1 MPDSHEIQAETAI
14 PAPDSEAS
22 VHIASRQAKLERLR
36 ERGIDPYPPRY
47 RRTCNNATASAV
59 FEAVEA
65 ESRPAADAEGQS
77 LAGRIVALRNM
88 GRSAFLD
95 LQDDS
100 GSIQVL
106 FRRNNLGEDF
116 ELLRDLDIG
125 DHLGVEGNLIRTR
138 TGEITIDA
146 TRAVI
151 ITKGMRPLP
160 EKYHGLRDTETRY
173 RQRYLDLIANRENMD
188 VFRLRSRVITGI
200 RRFLDERGF
209 LEVDT
214 PVLVPVAAGAHARPF
229 ITHHNALDEQL
240 YLRIATE
247 LYLKRL
253 IVGGFDKVYE
263 IGRVFRNEGIDQ
275 DHNPEF
281 TLLESYEAY
290 ADYNDVMDMVE
301 QMISGLALEGT
312 GSMQVT
318 VGEQVINFTP
328 PWRRVSL
335 REELQRRAGFDIDAC
350 DDEELQQR
358 AAALHVDTGIRE
370 SRGRIIDKLLS
381 ALVEPHLVQP
391 TFLLDYPEEMSPL
404 AKGKPDAPG
413 YVERFEAFAC
423 GMEIANSYTE
433 LNDPQIQRERF
444 EGQEEI
450 RRLYQDEEVDRLD
463 EDFLTAMEYG
473 MPPTGG
479 LGIGVDRLVMLLSGQ
494 RSIRDVLLFPQM
506 RQLARLEGD
515 LRSS

>member
-1 MPDSHEIQAETAI
+1 MPDQQETRAD
-14 PAPDSEAS
+14 DSSPVLSTDAS
-22 VHIASRQAKLERLR
+22 VHIASRQAKLDRLR

-47 RRTCNNATASAV
+47 FRTCDNAAAVAAFTAI
-59 FEAVEA
+59 
-65 ESRPAADAEGQS
+65 ESGQQPESNGEGLS
-77 LAGRIVALRNM
+77 LAGRIMSIRQM
-88 GRSAFLD
+88 GRAAFLD

-100 GSIQVL
+100 GAIQAL
-106 FRRNNLGEDF
+106 LRRNNVGESF
-116 ELLRDLDIG
+116 ELVRDLDIG
-125 DHLGVEGNLIRTR
+125 DHLGVQGNLIRTR

-146 TRAVI
+146 TGVEI
-151 ITKGMRPLP
+151 IAKGMRPLP

-173 RQRYLDLIANRENMD
+173 RQRYLDLIANREVMG
-188 VFRLRSRVITGI
+188 VFRLRSKVITGI

-290 ADYNDVMDMVE
+290 ADYNHVMEMVE
-301 QMISGLALEGT
+301 QMISGLAVEAT

-318 VGEQVINFTP
+318 VREQVIDFSP
-328 PWRRVSL
+328 PWRRASL
-335 REELQRRAGFDIDAC
+335 REELQRRGDIDLNTC
-350 DDEELQQR
+350 NDDELLRR
-358 AAALHVDTGIRE
+358 ARALGVDTGIRE
-370 SRGRIIDKLLS
+370 SRGRIIDKLMS

-404 AKGKPDAPG
+404 AKAKPGAPG

-433 LNDPQIQRERF
+433 LNDPKVQRDRF
-444 EGQEEI
+444 EGQEKI
-450 RRLYQDEEVDRLD
+450 RLLYQDEEVDRLD
-463 EDFLTAMEYG
+463 EDFLTAIEYG

-479 LGIGVDRLVMLLSGQ
+479 LGIGIDRLVMLLSGQ
-494 RSIRDVLLFPQM
+494 PSIRDVVLFPQM
-506 RQLARLEGD
+506 RSLSD
-515 LRSS
+515 

>member
-1 MPDSHEIQAETAI
+1 MQDRNQSDTGITPPPADNET
-14 PAPDSEAS
+14 S
-22 VHIASRQAKLERLR
+22 VHIASRRAKLQRLR
-36 ERGIDPYPPRY
+36 DRGIDPYPPRY
-47 RRTCNNATASAV
+47 ARTCDNAAAV
-59 FEAVEA
+59 AAFAVVEA
-65 ESRPAADAEGQS
+65 GRQPEADVEGLS
-77 LAGRIVALRNM
+77 LAGRVVSVRQM
-88 GRSAFLD
+88 GRAAFLD
-95 LQDDS
+95 LQDES
-100 GSIQVL
+100 ATVQVL
-106 FRRNNLGEDF
+106 FRRNNLGDDF
-116 ELLRDLDIG
+116 ELIRDLDIG
-125 DHLGVEGNLIRTR
+125 DHLGVTGNMIRTR

-146 TRAVI
+146 SGATI
-151 ITKGMRPLP
+151 IAKGMRPLP

-173 RQRYLDLIANRENMD
+173 RQRYLDLIANREVMD
-188 VFRLRSRVITGI
+188 VFRLRSRVVSGI
-200 RRFLDERGF
+200 RRFLDDRGF
-209 LEVDT
+209 LEVET

-253 IVGGFDKVYE
+253 VVGGFDKVYE

-290 ADYNDVMDMVE
+290 ADYNHVMDMVE
-301 QMISGLALEGT
+301 QMISGLALDAA
-312 GSMQVT
+312 GSAQVQ
-318 VGEQVINFTP
+318 VGDHLVDFTP

-335 REELQRRAGFDIDAC
+335 REELQRRSGIDLDAC
-350 DDEELQQR
+350 DDEELQRR
-358 AAALHVDTGIRE
+358 ARALGVDTGIRD

-381 ALVEPHLVQP
+381 DLVEPHLVQP
-391 TFLLDYPEEMSPL
+391 TFVLDYPEEMSPL
-404 AKGKPDAPG
+404 AKAKPGAPG

-433 LNDPQIQRERF
+433 LNDPGVQRERF

-479 LGIGVDRLVMLLSGQ
+479 LGIGIDRLVMLLSGQ
-494 RSIRDVLLFPQM
+494 RTIRDVVLFPQM
-506 RQLARLEGD
+506 RQLGD
-515 LRSS
+515 

>member
-1 MPDSHEIQAETAI
+1 MDREDTFVANRT
-14 PAPDSEAS
+14 
-22 VHIASRQAKLERLR
+22 AKLERLR
-36 ERGIDPYPPRY
+36 ERGVDAYPPRFF
-47 RRTCNNATASAV
+47 RTCDNATAAAT
-59 FEAVEA
+59 FAAVESGQQA
-65 ESRPAADAEGQS
+65 GGDAEGLA
-77 LAGRIVALRNM
+77 LAGRITSLRVM
-88 GRSAFLD
+88 GRAAFLD
-95 LQDDS
+95 LQDES
-100 GSIQVL
+100 GSIQAL
-106 FRRNNLGEDF
+106 FRRNNLGDDY

-146 TRAVI
+146 SHAAI
-151 ITKGMRPLP
+151 IAKGMRPLP

-173 RQRYLDLIANRENMD
+173 RQRYLDLIANREVMD
-188 VFRLRSRVITGI
+188 VFRLRSKVISGI

-229 ITHHNALDEQL
+229 ITHHNALDERL

-253 IVGGFDKVYE
+253 IIGGFDKVYE

-290 ADYNDVMDMVE
+290 ADYNRVMEMVE
-301 QMISGLALEGT
+301 QMISGLAVEAT
-312 GSMQVT
+312 GSAQVA
-318 VGEQVINFTP
+318 VGQQVIDFTP
-328 PWRRVSL
+328 PWLRVSL
-335 REELQRRAGFDIDAC
+335 REELQRRSGIDLDAC
-350 DDEELQQR
+350 PASDKGMQELQQR
-358 AAALHVDTGIRE
+358 ARSLGVDTGLRE

-391 TFLLDYPEEMSPL
+391 TFVLDYPEEMSPL
-404 AKGKPDAPG
+404 AKAKPGAPG

-423 GMEIANSYTE
+423 GMEVANSYTE
-433 LNDPQIQRERF
+433 LNDPLVQRERF

-479 LGIGVDRLVMLLSGQ
+479 LGIGIDRLVMLLSGQ
-494 RSIRDVLLFPQM
+494 RSIRDVVLFPQM
-506 RQLARLEGD
+506 RSLGG
-515 LRSS
+515 